1 MVNKQTSG
9 PMMLNLGKVNKMKF
23 IFPIVSEN
31 PKSLIIMS
39 VRGGGGKSVF
49 SNTKF

>member
-1 MVNKQTSG
+1 MVNKRTPG
-9 PMMLNLGKVNKMKF
+9 PMMPNLGKVNKMKF

-31 PKSLIIMS
+31 PKSLIIVS
-39 VRGGGGKSVF
+39 VRGGGGKLIF